1 MPEGGSGASSER
13 ASVIVFAMP
22 RSSREAAAQTRESI
36 LREVVD
42 EASIAGLDGIT
53 LGTVAES
60 LEMSKAGVVGPF
72 GSKEKLQ
79 LEALSRAAERFRE
92 DVWDRAGEAASGLP
106 RLEALIEAWLE
117 HLARPTFPGGCFLTQ
132 AAADFDARPGTVR
145 DASRAI
151 SRRWERAI
159 AAEVATAVEQGE
171 IDGVDPAQAAFEINA
186 IAQGVNQAIQ
196 LHGDSAAVARGRA
209 AMRRA
214 LGID

>member
-1 MPEGGSGASSER
+1 MPEGAGGASSER

-79 LEALSRAAERFRE
+79 LEALSRAAETFRE
-92 DVWDRAGEAASGLP
+92 DVWDRAGEASGLP

-132 AAADFDARPGTVR
+132 AAADFDARPGAVR
-145 DASRAI
+145 DAIRAI

-159 AAEVATAVEQGE
+159 AAEVATAVAQGE
-171 IDGVDPAQAAFEINA
+171 IDDVDPAQAAFEINA

-214 LGID
+214 LGIG